1 MKKSSIRRNTG
12 KIRAAFLL
20 AASSFLVLLLAGNFC
35 AAFAA
40 TAKSSAVADLNKF
53 PQDASAYL
61 PKNPDAPIIDAERQ
75 RTAAAEYLQKQYA
88 PWHNV
93 DLSYLDL
100 SMDKVLEYHEATAKK
115 QHFTGDGKPFPIA
128 SMRKIAENGVI
139 DPADVPRPGVT
150 VAEADVRVLP
160 TSNPLYPSAASAK
173 GERGLLKMDVL
184 QNSALKPAEPL
195 AVYAQSKDGLWY
207 FIATDSVVGWVR
219 SHKVAF
225 VDDAFMERYER
236 APHRVVVRDNVRVVR
251 VKSGKREVVA
261 TIKMGAV
268 IPAEGE
274 DLLLPVRGTNGLAG
288 IDKLALD
295 RGIALPFPVAFTP
308 RNAVRAIGQ
317 VMGEPYGWGGS
328 NGFRDCSAMTRDY
341 FSVFG
346 VWLPRNSGD
355 QARTGTSISLKGVKV
370 GDRAK
375 TIVAQGVPFATLIHM
390 SGHIMLYVGT
400 RDGVPVVVH
409 NVWGVRR
416 NMANGQV
423 GRVVIGRTVATSLRA
438 GAEIENRPKSSLFI
452 DSLSSLAF
460 PMAEVQR

>member
-1 MKKSSIRRNTG
+1 MKKLSPPCNDG
-12 KIRAAFLL
+12 KYRAAFLL
-20 AASSFLVLLLAGNFC
+20 AVSSLLVLLLTGNFF
-35 AAFAA
+35 AASAA
-40 TAKSSAVADLNKF
+40 TAKAPVVADLQKF

-61 PKNPDAPIIDAERQ
+61 PKNPDTPIVDAESQ
-75 RTAAAEYLQKQYA
+75 RAGAEEYLQKQYA

-100 SMDKVLEYHEATAKK
+100 SMDKVLEYHKATAKK
-115 QHFTGDGKPFPIA
+115 QYFTGDGKPFPAA
-128 SMRKIAENGVI
+128 SMRKITENGVI
-139 DPADVPRPGVT
+139 DQEDVPRPGVT
-150 VAEADVRVLP
+150 VAEANVRVLP
-160 TSNPLYPSAASAK
+160 TSNPLYPSAVSAK

-225 VDDAFMERYER
+225 VDGAFMDRFQR
-236 APHRVVVRDNVRVVR
+236 AAHRVVVKDNVHVR
-251 VKSGKREVVA
+251 NDKKEVAA

-274 DLLLPVRGTNGLAG
+274 DLLLPVRGQSGLAE
-288 IDKLALD
+288 IKKFSPE
-295 RGIALPFPVAFTP
+295 RGVALPFPVAFTP
-308 RNAVRAIGQ
+308 RNAVRAVGQ
-317 VMGEPYGWGGS
+317 VMGEPYGWGGT

-355 QARTGTSISLKGVKV
+355 QARMGTSIPLKGVKV

-375 TIVAQGVPFATLIHM
+375 TIAADGIPFATLIHM
-390 SGHIMLYVGT
+390 PGHIMLYVGT
-400 RDGVPVVVH
+400 RDGVPVVIH

-416 NMANGQV
+416 NMADGKV

-452 DSLSSLAF
+452 DNIAAIVF
-460 PMAEVQR
+460 PAAEVE

>member
-1 MKKSSIRRNTG
+1 MKKLSRCRNTG
-12 KIRAAFLL
+12 KIRAAFLFAAMSFFILFL
-20 AASSFLVLLLAGNFC
+20 ANS
-35 AAFAA
+35 AFAA
-40 TAKSSAVADLNKF
+40 TAKAPAVADLNKF

-61 PKNPDAPIIDAERQ
+61 PENPDVPIVDAESQ
-75 RTAAAEYLQKQYA
+75 RAAAEEYLQKQYA

-93 DLSYLDL
+93 DLSFLDL
-100 SMDKVLEYHEATAKK
+100 SMDKVLEYHANTAKK
-115 QHFTGDGKPFPIA
+115 QYFAEGGKPFPVA
-128 SMRKIAENGVI
+128 SLGKIAENGVV
-139 DPADVPRPGVT
+139 DPEELPRPGVA
-150 VAEADVRVLP
+150 VAEVNVRVLP
-160 TSNPLYPSAASAK
+160 TSNPLYPSAASAL

-207 FIATDSVVGWVR
+207 FIATGTVVGWVR

-225 VDDAFMERYER
+225 VDDAFMDRYER
-236 APHRVVVRDNVRVVR
+236 AAHRVVVRDNVRVVR
-251 VKSGKREVVA
+251 VRDGKKEVAA

-274 DLLLPVRGTNGLAG
+274 DLLLPVRNKSGLAE
-288 IDKLALD
+288 IEKCSPE
-295 RGIALPFPVAFTP
+295 RGVALPFPVAFTP
-308 RNAVRAIGQ
+308 RNAVRAVGQ
-317 VMGEPYGWGGS
+317 VMGEPYGWGGM

-355 QARTGTSISLKGVKV
+355 QARTGTGIPLKGVKV

-375 TIVAQGVPFATLIHM
+375 TIVARGVPFATLIHM
-390 SGHIMLYVGT
+390 PGHIMLYVGT

-409 NVWGVRR
+409 NVWGVRK
-416 NMANGQV
+416 NMANGKL
-423 GRVVIGRTVATSLRA
+423 GRAVIGRTVATSLRA

-452 DSLSSLAF
+452 DNIAAIVF
-460 PMAEVQR
+460 PYAEIE

>member
-1 MKKSSIRRNTG
+1 MKKPSRHRNEG

-20 AASSFLVLLLAGNFC
+20 AASSFLILLLTVN
-35 AAFAA
+35 AFAA
-40 TAKSSAVADLNKF
+40 TAKTPAVADLNKF

-61 PKNPDAPIIDAERQ
+61 PKNPDTPIIDAERQ
-75 RTAAAEYLQKQYA
+75 RAGAEEYLQKQYA
-88 PWHNV
+88 PWHNL

-100 SMDKVLEYHEATAKK
+100 SMDKVLEYHANTAKK
-115 QHFTGDGKPFPIA
+115 QYFTEGGKPFPIA
-128 SMRKIAENGVI
+128 SMKKIAENGFI
-139 DPADVPRPGVT
+139 DPEDVPRPGVT
-150 VAEADVRVLP
+150 VAEVNVRVLP
-160 TSNPLYPSAASAK
+160 TSNPLYPSVASAL

-195 AVYAQSKDGLWY
+195 AVYAQSQDGLWY
-207 FIATDSVVGWVR
+207 FIATGTVVGWVR

-225 VDDAFMERYER
+225 VDDAFMDRYEH
-236 APHRVVVRDNVRVVR
+236 ASHRVVVRDNVRVR
-251 VKSGKREVVA
+251 NEKKEVAA

-274 DLLLPVRGTNGLAG
+274 ELLLPVRNKSGLAE
-288 IDKLALD
+288 IKKFAPE
-295 RGIALPFPVAFTP
+295 RGVALPFPVPFTP
-308 RNAVRAIGQ
+308 RNAVRAVGQ
-317 VMGEPYGWGGS
+317 VMGEPYGWGGM

-355 QARTGTSISLKGVKV
+355 QAKTGTSIPLKGVKV

-375 TIVAQGVPFATLIHM
+375 TIVANGIPFATLIHM
-390 SGHIMLYVGT
+390 PGHIMLYVGT

-416 NMANGQV
+416 NMSSGKV
-423 GRVVIGRTVATSLRA
+423 GRAVIGRTVATSLRA

-452 DSLSSLAF
+452 DNIVAIVF
-460 PMAEVQR
+460 PAAEIE